1 MQEVEIR
8 LWMYT
13 WMIFLN
19 GSNGVSEENDCVGSF
34 RDRTKGTARPL
45 AWLSICLFFGEVVG
59 TEGGERLVCCRSRGR
74 AGLGPLYDDG
84 CWCFVWRSNGD
95 GF

>member
-1 MQEVEIR
+1 
-8 LWMYT
+8 
-13 WMIFLN
+13 MIFLN

-34 RDRTKGTARPL
+34 RDRTKGRARPL

-84 CWCFVWRSNGD
+84 CCLALERRWVFD
-95 GF
+95 GRNRLDFGLLVCY